1 MDNKEYKMER
11 MRSFEGLKVTENIY
25 NLIIGA
31 VVLWGVA
38 INIFMSQFFGEQI
51 CSMNYLLMIIIYF
64 AGSLGSMF
72 VVYGSKNPVVSFLGF
87 TGLSVSMG
95 LLLTYFVSY
104 FEIGS
109 ILLAFV
115 TTAAVTA
122 IMMIAA
128 TIFPAFFKGLGRVLF
143 FTLLVTIIAEI
154 VISLILG
161 IGATFFDFLV
171 VIIFCGYVGYDWARA
186 QDYPKTLD
194 NAVDSAADIYV
205 DVVNLFVR
213 ILSIVGKK
221 K

>member
-104 FEIGS
+104 FEVGS
-109 ILLAFV
+109 ITLAFV

-128 TIFPAFFKGLGRVLF
+128 TIFPTFFKGLGRVLF

>member
-1 MDNKEYKMER
+1 MDNKEFKAER
-11 MRSFEGLKVTENIY
+11 LSSYVGLKVTENVY

-38 INIFMSQFFGEQI
+38 INIFMAQFFTEQI
-51 CSMNYLLMIIIYF
+51 CSMNEWVMIILYF
-64 AGSLGSMF
+64 VGSFGSMF
-72 VVYGSKNPVVSFLGF
+72 LVYRSDNPIVSLAGF
-87 TGLSVSMG
+87 TGLSASMG

-104 FEIGS
+104 FEVGS

-143 FTLLVTIIAEI
+143 FTLIITIIAELI
-154 VISLILG
+154 ISVILG
-161 IGATFFDFLV
+161 IGATFFDFVV
-171 VIIFCGYVGYDWARA
+171 VILFCGYVGYDWANA
-186 QDYPKTLD
+186 QEYPKTVD
-194 NAVDSAADIYV
+194 NAIDSAADIYV

-213 ILSIVGKK
+213 ILSITGKK